1 VDRIVSSIRFHELT
15 GTLTALFLEA
25 FLDANELKAA
35 AEEKR
40 RVRLRAA
47 TNFMVVDFDL
57 SCSYLQ

>member
-1 VDRIVSSIRFHELT
+1 
-15 GTLTALFLEA
+15 LTALFLEA